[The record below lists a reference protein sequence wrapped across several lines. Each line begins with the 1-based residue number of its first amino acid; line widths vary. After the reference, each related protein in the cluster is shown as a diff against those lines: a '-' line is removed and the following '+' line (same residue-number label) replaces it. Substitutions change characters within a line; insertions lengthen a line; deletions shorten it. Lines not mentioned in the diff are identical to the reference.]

1 MIELRKALSIGREE
15 LMKEGIKNSFLESKL
30 LIKDILSISDEDLAL
45 SKNLFLTDNEYK
57 IYRSFLERRK
67 QSEPIAY
74 ILNKR
79 DFWKHSFYVNSSTLI
94 PRNDSEIIIETIL
107 KIIPDINSELK
118 FADLGT
124 GSGCLIISILNEYK
138 YSEGIGIDNSKDAIK
153 VAEKNKNI
161 LFNKE
166 RLILELGDF
175 SLLETA
181 EFEVIICNPP
191 YVNKNNIRNLQK
203 DILEYEPYQALFAD
217 EGGFIHYKRIIH
229 NLNKNY
235 KCGQKVFFEIGIGQ
249 SEVVTNLLK
258 NNDFKIV
265 EMTNDINGI
274 PRCIAAER
282 I

>member
-1 MIELRKALSIGREE
+1 MIELRKALSIGRGE
-15 LMKEGIKNSFLESKL
+15 LMEEGIKNSFLESKL

-45 SKNLFLTDNEYK
+45 SKNLFLTANEYK

-74 ILNKR
+74 ILNKK

-107 KIIPDINSELK
+107 KIIPDINSKLK

-138 YSEGIGIDNSKDAIK
+138 YSDGIGIDNSKDAIK
-153 VAEKNKNI
+153 VAKRNKNI

-166 RLILELGDF
+166 RLSLELGDF

-181 EFEVIICNPP
+181 EFDVIICNPP
-191 YVNKNNIRNLQK
+191 YVNKNHIRNLQK
-203 DILEYEPYQALFAD
+203 DILKYEPYQALFAD
-217 EGGFIHYKRIIH
+217 EGGFIYYKKIIH

-235 KCGQKVFFEIGIGQ
+235 KYGQKVFFEIGIGQ

-265 EMTNDINGI
+265 EITNDINGI